1 MPRMAAQTVDPQPTR
16 FSVLVAMV
24 FQGLRAF
31 RRHPP
36 LAILGGALLM
46 PHFGFRG
53 HVIWPGGF
61 PKPKVVNRGGK
72 LRTEGLIISGGTRLE
87 LHRGSTLII
96 GKGTFLNRNVVVVAE
111 RQVTIGKFALIG
123 WDAIIT
129 DTNEHDRY
137 GIGPRCAPVTIG
149 DHAWIGARSIVLPGV
164 TIGEH
169 SIVGAGSVVTRDVA
183 PYTLVAGSPA
193 RFVKSLVR
201 ESPDVELGLAT
212 LPLDASPGI
221 P

>member
-1 MPRMAAQTVDPQPTR
+1 
-16 FSVLVAMV
+16 
-24 FQGLRAF
+24 
-31 RRHPP
+31 
-36 LAILGGALLM
+36 M